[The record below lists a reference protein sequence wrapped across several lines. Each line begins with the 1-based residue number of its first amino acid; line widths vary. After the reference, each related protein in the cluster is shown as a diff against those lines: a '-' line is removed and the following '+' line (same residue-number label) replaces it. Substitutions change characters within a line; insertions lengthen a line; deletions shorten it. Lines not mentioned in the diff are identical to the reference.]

1 MSITLQ
7 TRTCMVY
14 LWEKGK
20 FIYSH
25 QITPGVDILPC
36 ISPVF
41 YLFFPAPSNLFCSC
55 VQAQR
60 LEATKAEM
68 GEVREENER
77 LKMLLARIV
86 EDYKS
91 LQSQFS
97 NLIQQER
104 GKTPVASPTD
114 INDFHEPELVSLRL
128 GPSSSTHE
136 REEKLS
142 ANKKRGEDHDGG
154 GLSLALER
162 KFEGSR
168 NGTNEVPTLN
178 LSSEN
183 SFEDTKEQEAGE
195 PWPPSKIHKNN
206 VRNDD
211 DEVSQQL
218 QVKKARVSV
227 RARCDTP
234 TVCIQLLHLI

>member
-1 MSITLQ
+1 
-7 TRTCMVY
+7 
-14 LWEKGK
+14 
-20 FIYSH
+20 
-25 QITPGVDILPC
+25 
-36 ISPVF
+36 
-41 YLFFPAPSNLFCSC
+41 
-55 VQAQR
+55 
-60 LEATKAEM
+60 M

-104 GKTPVASPTD
+104 AKTSVASPTD

-128 GPSSSTHE
+128 GPSSSAHE
-136 REEKLS
+136 RDEKLS
-142 ANKKRGEDHDGG
+142 ANKKRGEDHGKNGGG
-154 GLSLALER
+154 GLSLALEC

-183 SFEDTKEQEAGE
+183 SFEDTKEQEAAGE

-227 RARCDTP
+227 RARCDAP
-234 TVCIQLLHLI
+234 TVCVQLLHLI